1 MQKKQLVSHL
11 SSDKFSEFI
20 SDKKSKLVII
30 DFFADWCGPCVMMAP
45 VFERLASRNPS
56 VKFGKV
62 NVDDNG
68 DLANEYEVSSIP
80 CLVFFK
86 DGKEVDRIV
95 GSLAEDLLSEKIG
108 DYIREFE

>member
-1 MQKKQLVSHL
+1 MPKKELVTHL
-11 SSDKFSEFI
+11 TSDKFNEFI

-30 DFFADWCGPCVMMAP
+30 DFFAEWCGPCVMMAP
-45 VFERLASRNPS
+45 VFERMASKNTS

-80 CLVFFK
+80 CIVFFK
-86 DGKEVDRIV
+86 NGEEVDRIV
-95 GSLAEDLLSEKIG
+95 GSLAEDLLNEKIY
-108 DYIREFE
+108 DYVKEFE